1 MNKKTYISALVLIPI
16 FLVIQLVLKY
26 IVPEYF
32 VLALNNEH
40 LVRLG
45 ELATNFIPTY
55 IFINFLL
62 GITTDYLFFGAAC
75 KRMKFDLKFWIIT
88 CCYNLGLACM
98 YTFAPM
104 VLATYSTAVMVVSNC
119 YLVVITSLY
128 TDNIKAFAVTYAIT
142 NISQVLIVTI
152 RNASALLISFNIL
165 STTLVSLESYLW
177 LALCFVIFN
186 KNFKKE
192 GKFYGNG

>member
-1 MNKKTYISALVLIPI
+1 
-16 FLVIQLVLKY
+16 
-26 IVPEYF
+26 
-32 VLALNNEH
+32 
-40 LVRLG
+40 
-45 ELATNFIPTY
+45 
-55 IFINFLL
+55 
-62 GITTDYLFFGAAC
+62 
-75 KRMKFDLKFWIIT
+75 
-88 CCYNLGLACM
+88 M
-98 YTFAPM
+98 YAFAPM